1 MKDVGWALDVLD
13 GLRAHEPAWRLLLVG
28 SGLGD
33 RLTAR
38 SWTYKAAVEQRIAAA
53 EAAGAVER
61 LGFRN
66 DVPELLGDVGVILTS
81 SKVEGCHV
89 GFFEGVA
96 SGAFPV
102 ARDWPWVRAF
112 AGGARSVVHREWIVE
127 DPSAAVQR
135 ILAAD
140 AAGELGARGLE
151 AAAYVRQR
159 YGDTH
164 ARLGEALGLA

>member
-1 MKDVGWALDVLD
+1 ALEVLEE
-13 GLRAHEPAWRLLLVG
+13 LRAHDPVWRLLLIG
-28 SGLGD
+28 GGLGD

-38 SWTYKAAVEQRIAAA
+38 SWTYKAAIEKRIVAA
-53 EAAGAVER
+53 EAAGTVQR
-61 LGFRN
+61 LGFR
-66 DVPELLGDVGVILTS
+66 DDMPELLGDVGVILTAS
-81 SKVEGCHV
+81 RHEGCHV

-102 ARDWPWVRAF
+102 ARDWPWARAF
-112 AGGARSVVHREWIVE
+112 AGGARSVMPAEWIVE
-127 DPSAAVQR
+127 NPAEAVER

-140 AAGELGARGLE
+140 AAGELPARGLE

-159 YGDTH
+159 YGDTD